1 LKKPDKNKKFKIT
14 LPCLLKKTFK
24 GANVCMSEK
33 GGFGVALAEKFFGL
47 LLLIV
52 GALATYFT
60 FTSSQNL
67 GVYTGLFGFLGIIL
81 LALGLFLIVA
91 KTE

>member
-1 LKKPDKNKKFKIT
+1 
-14 LPCLLKKTFK
+14 
-24 GANVCMSEK
+24 MSED
-33 GGFGVALAEKFFGL
+33 GGFGIAAAEKFFGL

-60 FTSSQNL
+60 FTSSQAL
-67 GVYTGLFGFLGIIL
+67 GAYTGLFGVLSLIL
-81 LALGLFLIVA
+81 LALGLFLLIA

>member
-1 LKKPDKNKKFKIT
+1 
-14 LPCLLKKTFK
+14 
-24 GANVCMSEK
+24 MSEE
-33 GGFGVALAEKFFGL
+33 GGFGITAAEKFFGL

-60 FTSSQNL
+60 FTSSQAL
-67 GVYTGLFGFLGIIL
+67 GAYTGFFGVLSLIL
-81 LALGLFLIVA
+81 VVLGLFMIIA

>member
-1 LKKPDKNKKFKIT
+1 
-14 LPCLLKKTFK
+14 
-24 GANVCMSEK
+24 MSEE
-33 GGFGVALAEKFFGL
+33 GGFGIAAAEKFFGL

-60 FTSSQNL
+60 FTSSQAL
-67 GVYTGLFGFLGIIL
+67 GAYTGFFGVLSLIL
-81 LALGLFLIVA
+81 LALGLFLLIA